1 MFKKTTVSG
10 VVMSVKWIEY
20 NGKKI
25 LFSNYEGCKTSEEM
39 INVLY
44 KEIEILETQENKILV
59 MANYNNSFGST
70 EYMNILKEL
79 GKTVLSNKI
88 EKTATLG
95 IDGFKE
101 ALFKSYIFFSGQK
114 NVKLFYDKESA
125 LNWLTE
131 D

>member
-1 MFKKTTVSG
+1 MEVR
-10 VVMSVKWIEY
+10 WIEY

-39 INVLY
+39 INILY
-44 KEIEILETQENKILV
+44 KEVEILEKQENKILV
-59 MANYNNSFGST
+59 IANYNNSFGST
-70 EYMNILKEL
+70 EYMGILKEL
-79 GKTVLSNKI
+79 GKTILSKKI
-88 EKTATLG
+88 EKTATMG